1 MFSFYSKGYPQNKQM
16 TYAGMIWLLAAQ
28 LVVML
33 PLMFYL
39 PIWLLPVLI
48 FSTGLRIRV
57 MQGRLTQPGTLTK
70 AVIGGM
76 GIGGLFISGIPVISL
91 NMMASLLTLG
101 FAYKSLEVIQ
111 RRDGIVVVLTGFVLV
126 GVLFL
131 YSQSMFTA
139 FYGFLSLTVLT
150 AAMIA
155 IQQSKSAFV
164 LDTQPGSKAR
174 SSGTKSG
181 TKSATKGSSSGIPN
195 NILPNLRLASMML
208 LLCLPLMLVLFV
220 FVPRFAPLW
229 TVAFPTNHAK
239 TGITDRMTPGDIANL
254 SQSDELAFRVTF
266 SGERPPQNELYWRGM
281 VLQHFDGATWTQF
294 DEELDA
300 EALRSRL
307 KTSEHQM
314 KKRLVKNG
322 YGRQYEVIYEKSA
335 QPWLFAL
342 SPVVDIQGDALFS
355 SDFRIMAYQDLF
367 EPMLLKLTSFPQA
380 LREVVLPDSV
390 RKLALQLPKEGN
402 KKSRALAQE
411 LFRSS
416 GSPHD
421 YIQKVLNRY
430 SHQEFFYTLR
440 PPTLSRINSI
450 DDFLLDSKKGFCA
463 HYAGSFVYMM
473 RAAGIPARVITGYQ
487 GGEWNDKSNYLAV
500 HQYDAHA
507 WSEVWLENRGWVRF
521 DPTAMVAPERVEK
534 NLEAAVEAE
543 GSFLENQILSGAK
556 YSWFDGI
563 RKQVDSSQY
572 AWRRLVLGYDR
583 DARNS
588 LVKQLFGEL
597 SIMKIASLI
606 GAFFMAMIA
615 IWFVALGLGKRQR
628 HEAIE
633 HQLYRDFCALLT
645 KHGIE
650 RKRSQSPA
658 EFNQLAI
665 IQVPSLTFE
674 INEFTQAY
682 TSLCYVDNEV
692 DEQQKLVNR
701 LKTLIRAIKNH

>member
-1 MFSFYSKGYPQNKQM
+1 MFSFYSKGYPQNKQI
-16 TYAGMIWLLAAQ
+16 TYAGMLWLLAAQ

-57 MQGRLTQPGTLTK
+57 MQGRLTQPGALTK
-70 AVIGGM
+70 TVIGGV

-131 YSQSMFTA
+131 YSQSMLTA
-139 FYGFLSLTVLT
+139 LYGFLSVTVLT
-150 AAMIA
+150 ATMIA
-155 IQQSKSAFV
+155 IQQSKSTFS
-164 LDTQPGSKAR
+164 LDAQADSKAR
-174 SSGTKSG
+174 NSRTKSL
-181 TKSATKGSSSGIPN
+181 SSGIPN
-195 NILPNLRLASMML
+195 NIMPNLRLASLML

-229 TVAFPTNHAK
+229 TVALPTSHAK

-294 DEELDA
+294 DEELDS

-314 KKRLVKNG
+314 KKRLVKKG

-342 SPVVDIQGDALFS
+342 SPVVDIQGDALFG

-367 EPMLLKLTSFPQA
+367 EPILLKLTSFPQA
-380 LREVVLPDSV
+380 LREVDMSESA
-390 RKLALQLPKEGN
+390 RKLALQLPEKGN
-402 KKSRALAQE
+402 NKSRELALE

-416 GSPHD
+416 ISPQD

-440 PPTLSRINSI
+440 PPTLTRTNSI
-450 DDFLLDSKKGFCA
+450 DDFLLGSKKGFCA

-473 RAAGIPARVITGYQ
+473 RVAGIPARVIAGYQ
-487 GGEWNDKSNYLAV
+487 GGEWNDKGDYLAV

-507 WSEVWLENRGWVRF
+507 WTEVWLENKGWVRF

-534 NLEAAVEAE
+534 NLETAVKAE
-543 GSFLENQILSGAK
+543 GSFLENQILSGVK
-556 YSWFDGI
+556 YNWFDGI
-563 RKQVDSSQY
+563 RQQVDSSQY
-572 AWRRLVLGYDR
+572 AWRKFVLGYDR

-588 LVKQLFGEL
+588 LVKRLFGEL
-597 SIMKIASLI
+597 SILKIVSLI
-606 GAFFMAMIA
+606 CAFFIVMIA
-615 IWFVALGLGKRQR
+615 TWFVVLGLGKKQQ
-628 HEAIE
+628 HEAVE
-633 HQLYRDFCALLT
+633 HLLYRRFCALLV

-650 RKRSQSPA
+650 RKCSQSPA

-665 IQVPSLTFE
+665 VQVPELSTE
-674 INEFTQAY
+674 INEFTQVY

-692 DEQQKLVNR
+692 DEQQKLINR
-701 LKTLIRAIKNH
+701 LKALIRAIKNH